1 MHRLIVERSMIK
13 SFRELLVWQKS
24 MDLANR
30 VYTATAKFPREE
42 LFGLTSQLRR
52 AAISIPSNIAE
63 GRAIGGGR
71 FLHHIRIAIG
81 SEAELETQ
89 IELALR
95 RSYVDDADARALVDS
110 AVEVRQM
117 LHGLHRALKARRIK
131 TAGATVLL
139 LLSYSALLFT

>member
-1 MHRLIVERSMIK
+1 MIK